1 MLATHLLD
9 AIRGRALAPS
19 DAGAPRPFDSRD
31 VLPVGLL
38 LAAHVA
44 MFWRVLFTPAM
55 FFFRDV
61 FSYSYPHSQFIREA
75 CRAGY
80 LPYWNPTLNFGE
92 PVLANPNFLFF
103 YPSTLL
109 VVTLPLDLGYTLHY
123 VLHFMLA
130 AVGAYGLARRWG
142 QSRLAAFFAGFV
154 FSFSGPVLSLG
165 NLYNHAAAAAWIPWA
180 LLLTD
185 LALESASRRPW
196 VLLTVVF
203 ALQFL
208 ASEPFTLMATFVLSL
223 AYALFRAGDRRP
235 VAAANFRVLANF
247 AAVGALATALGA
259 IQLLPSLALL
269 GNSRRGVHG
278 LPFRETT
285 SWSFHPLQLLDW
297 VIPDFFGSAVENPT
311 TWTSVLSNRNL
322 PYLLS
327 FFLGFVPLFLAVA
340 GFRLARDRRA
350 RFAGAG
356 SLTFLLLAFGQF
368 TPIFALGYLLFPPL
382 AMVRFPVKLIIPAVL
397 LIAVLAGWGADAM
410 RSGEAMNQRSRIRT
424 WLAFLLA
431 LVTAVWLMSF
441 VAPEAIAAPAGW
453 ILSRT
458 YEMFTRLPDEHL
470 PDAQVQG
477 AVHFLVSMVQLHF
490 PGLAG
495 FLLGAVLWI
504 RARARGLD
512 WARRAT
518 PAVLLVAMAHLAW
531 ATSAANPTVP
541 RSFYDFRPPALRH
554 FESAGQPYRYAYL
567 FHETAPGKVAAD
579 TQGFLN
585 FDTIPEA
592 KGLPPSADLPF
603 RDRMTLARGSM
614 LTGAEGVM
622 NIDVERSFPTALYG
636 YWTFALK
643 QLDSDA
649 RTACLLGRSNVRYQV
664 FKERADLGSGREIA
678 AIFNGSPDPHYLYEN
693 PCVLQRVF
701 AAGTAAPSTA
711 AGDALKPLSDPAF
724 DAAGNIFVAGE
735 TIQPEAGEALGSAG
749 VVEIVQYAPNE
760 VLLRAAMT
768 RPGYVVL
775 LDRFDPNWHAT
786 VDGRVTGIVR
796 ANHVFRAVRV
806 PQGKHEICFTYA
818 QRGLRSGLAIS
829 LAALAILTFLYLRR

>member
-1 MLATHLLD
+1 
-9 AIRGRALAPS
+9 
-19 DAGAPRPFDSRD
+19 
-31 VLPVGLL
+31 
-38 LAAHVA
+38 

-61 FSYSYPHSQFIREA
+61 FSYSYPHAQFIREA

-109 VVTLPLDLGYTLHY
+109 FVALPLDLGYTLHY
-123 VLHFMLA
+123 ILHFMLA
-130 AVGAYGLARRWG
+130 GVGAYGLARRWG
-142 QSRLAAFFAGFV
+142 QSRLAAFFVGFV

-165 NLYNHAAAAAWIPWA
+165 NLYNHTAAAAWIPWA

-185 LALESASRRPW
+185 LALGSESRRPW

-203 ALQFL
+203 AVQFL
-208 ASEPFTLMATFVLSL
+208 ASEPFTLMATFVLAL

-235 VAAANFRVLANF
+235 LAPANFHVLVNF
-247 AAVGALATALGA
+247 AAVGALAIALGA

-269 GNSRRGVHG
+269 GNSRRGIHG

-285 SWSFHPLQLLDW
+285 SWSYHPLQLLDW
-297 VIPDFFGSAVENPT
+297 VVPDFFGSAVENPT

-327 FFLGFVPLFLAVA
+327 FFLGFVPLFLAVV
-340 GFRLARDRRA
+340 GFRQARDPRA
-350 RFAGAG
+350 RFAAAG
-356 SLTFLLLAFGQF
+356 GTTLLVLAFGQF
-368 TPIFALGYLLFPPL
+368 TPVFALAYLLFPPL

-410 RSGEAMNQRSRIRT
+410 RSGEAIEKRSRIGT
-424 WLAFLLA
+424 WLACLLA
-431 LVTAVWLMSF
+431 LVIAVWLMSF

-453 ILSRT
+453 ILSHT
-458 YEMFTRLPDEHL
+458 YKMFTRLPDEHL
-470 PDAQVQG
+470 AETLVQG
-477 AVHFLVSMVQLHF
+477 AVQFLIRMVQLHF

-495 FLLGAVLWI
+495 FRLGGALWI
-504 RARARGLD
+504 WAREQGLA

-518 PAVLLVAMAHLAW
+518 PAVLLVAMAQLAW

-541 RSFYDFRPPALRH
+541 RSFYDFRPSALSH
-554 FESAGQPYRYAYL
+554 FESAGRPYRYAYL

-585 FDTIPEA
+585 FDSIPEA
-592 KGLPPSADLPF
+592 KGLPPSADLPL

-614 LTGAEGVM
+614 LTDAEGVM
-622 NIDVERSFPTALYG
+622 NIDVERSFPTALYDF
-636 YWTFALK
+636 WVFALK
-643 QLDSDA
+643 EAGDDA

-664 FKERADLGSGREIA
+664 LKERTDDPAVGREVA
-678 AIFNGSPDPHYLYEN
+678 PIFNGSPDPHFLYAN
-693 PCVLQRVF
+693 PCVMPRVF
-701 AAGTAAPSTA
+701 AAGKAAPATTA
-711 AGDALKPLSDPAF
+711 RDALNPLSDPGF
-724 DAAGNIFVAGE
+724 DATGNIFVAGE
-735 TIQPEAGEALGSAG
+735 TFQPEAGDVPGPAG
-749 VVEIVQYAPNE
+749 AVEIARYAANE

-775 LDRFDPNWHAT
+775 LDRFDPSWHAT
-786 VDGRVTGIVR
+786 VDGRATSIVR
-796 ANHVFRAVRV
+796 ANHAFRAVRV
-806 PQGKHEICFTYA
+806 SEGKHEIRFYYA
-818 QRGLRSGLAIS
+818 QQGLRSGLVVS
-829 LAALAILTFLYLRR
+829 LAAGALLLFLYFRR